1 LQEPYEEIQAN
12 RGRLLVG
19 QGRWE
24 EALPLLEETLRSE
37 KGKPGE
43 FYYNLGYSTL
53 WPKNGTNQQ
62 NDFEKPFAE
71 AIYGELARSY
81 NGLGMKQQA
90 IHYAKLAA
98 STEG

>member
-1 LQEPYEEIQAN
+1 MQEPYEEIQAN

-43 FYYNLGYSTL
+43 FYYNLGYCY
-53 WPKNGTNQQ
+53 
-62 NDFEKPFAE
+62 FMAE
-71 AIYGELARSY
+71 EWDKSAERFREAFRG
-81 NGLGMKQQA
+81 KQFT
-90 IHYAKLAA
+90 A
-98 STEG
+98 SSPDLTTDSG

>member
-24 EALPLLEETLRSE
+24 EALPLLEETSRSE

-71 AIYGELARSY
+71 SNLRRARPILQRTRDETTSHPLRKAR
-81 NGLGMKQQA
+81 GF
-90 IHYAKLAA
+90 H
-98 STEG
+98 